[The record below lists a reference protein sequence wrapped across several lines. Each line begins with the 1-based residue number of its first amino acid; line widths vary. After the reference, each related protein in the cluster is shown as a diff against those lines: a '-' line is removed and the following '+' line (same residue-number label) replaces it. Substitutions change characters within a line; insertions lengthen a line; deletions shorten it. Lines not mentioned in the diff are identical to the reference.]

1 MNPRFLLLSSIA
13 LVAPAF
19 SQDAAPVAKSR
30 DLFNGKDLTGWH
42 GEGYA
47 IENGAIVCTPKG
59 RNLITDETFSNYV
72 LDFEFQLTP
81 GANNGL
87 GIHYPGTG
95 DAAYTGMEVQILD
108 STAEKY
114 KDLKPYQ
121 FHGSLY
127 TMVPAK
133 QGALKPVGEW
143 NHERVVIEG
152 KDIRVEV
159 NGQVVLSSD
168 LDKLNVEFPK
178 HAGAKR
184 RSGHIAFCGHGDKV
198 AFKNIRIAELPPKAN
213 SEGVK
218 TSGFTQIFDG
228 QTLTG
233 WKPEKDGDASWTAVN
248 GLLKHNGA
256 AKPASQL
263 WTEKEYGD
271 FTLVLD
277 WRWSGHGPL
286 MKRPVLGPDGNEKKG
301 ADGQPEMVEVEELDS
316 GVYLRGNEKSQVNL
330 WN

>member
-1 MNPRFLLLSSIA
+1 MNSRYLLLSSIA

-19 SQDAAPVAKSR
+19 AQDATPVAKSR

-47 IENGAIVCTPKG
+47 VENGTIVCTPQG

-72 LDFEFQLTP
+72 LDFEFLLTP

-108 STAEKY
+108 STDPKY
-114 KDLKPYQ
+114 KSLKPYQ

-143 NHERVVIEG
+143 NQERIVVEG

-159 NGQVVLSSD
+159 N
-168 LDKLNVEFPK
+168 
-178 HAGAKR
+178 
-184 RSGHIAFCGHGDKV
+184 
-198 AFKNIRIAELPPKAN
+198 
-213 SEGVK
+213 
-218 TSGFTQIFDG
+218 
-228 QTLTG
+228 
-233 WKPEKDGDASWTAVN
+233 
-248 GLLKHNGA
+248 
-256 AKPASQL
+256 
-263 WTEKEYGD
+263 
-271 FTLVLD
+271 
-277 WRWSGHGPL
+277 
-286 MKRPVLGPDGNEKKG
+286 
-301 ADGQPEMVEVEELDS
+301 
-316 GVYLRGNEKSQVNL
+316 
-330 WN
+330 